1 MSVGQ
6 MIALLSSYPLDMKVV
21 MYNVQAEDAGLVN
34 SVEVVNEET
43 HPYCKADTIFQ
54 MYPERVVG
62 KEILLIKS

>member
-1 MSVGQ
+1 MTVGQ
-6 MIALLSSYPLDMKVV
+6 LKCLLSSHPLDMRIG
-21 MYNVQAEDAGLVN
+21 MYNAETEDADLV
-34 SVEVVNEET
+34 SGVEVVTEET

>member
-1 MSVGQ
+1 MV
-6 MIALLSSYPLDMKVV
+6 LLSSYPLDMKLG
-21 MYNVQAEDAGLVN
+21 MYNVETEDAGLVS
-34 SVEVVNEET
+34 SVEVITEET